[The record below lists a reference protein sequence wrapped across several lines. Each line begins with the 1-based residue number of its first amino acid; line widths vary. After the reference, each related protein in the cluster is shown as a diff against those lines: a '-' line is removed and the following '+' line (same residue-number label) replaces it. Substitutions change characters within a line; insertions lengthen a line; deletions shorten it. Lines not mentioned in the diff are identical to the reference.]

1 MLRTP
6 FAGAG
11 QVALR
16 LDDLK
21 NEDDTQL
28 HARGVAYAAEYVRA
42 RDVAATMVKNLATVV
57 YAVRLYRGDPRGEGW
72 DTKQAIKA
80 IYDSANLDEETR
92 ERLSNAV
99 RYHVG
104 NLQRVHLTP
113 RELKRLGLAE
123 KSPLERMKATRA
135 ANQSLLNGARASQP
149 VKAKV
154 SGKSSALSDEGT
166 LPDTTDVRVV
176 ANQLKLSDA
185 ALNIIH
191 AAGGRHPGL
200 RRAHRRPARPGRRRP
215 CRYAGGNRESPSQ
228 DPTPPDVEG
237 LTSSASS
244 APVNDRRGFA
254 VHKLTN

>member
-1 MLRTP
+1 MPSKSPAKRAP
-6 FAGAG
+6 NAVAGAG

-185 ALNIIH
+185 ALNIIRRLEADTLVSDALTDGQRDRVDADL
-191 AAGGRHPGL
+191 AAMQAEIASL
-200 RRAHRRPARPGRRRP
+200 RRKIRRRP
-215 CRYAGGNRESPSQ
+215 
-228 DPTPPDVEG
+228 
-237 LTSSASS
+237 TSK
-244 APVNDRRGFA
+244 D
-254 VHKLTN
+254 